1 MTHAPCASKLSAND
15 NIYDKVSQR
24 YLENPASRWP
34 KSSPLVVMKAVACAF
49 GGQDAFLIEDRS
61 SVAEPSKGVTSGTML
76 QDIDTGRMSAL
87 PCRGRTNA
95 LPEIFDDGPS
105 MIQHDIAARLEA
117 LFSQRGFAEPSVSE
131 LKAASGVS
139 LRTLYRHF
147 PSKESM
153 VIGALQHRH
162 ERYLAFLEDEVPS
175 DGAAALSHLYRRL
188 GHWMKHEAPNGCMS
202 INALAA
208 FPDNRDVS
216 DAVTRHKREPSIGL
230 ARAVGGKISPTNCS

>member
-1 MTHAPCASKLSAND
+1 MTL
-15 NIYDKVSQR
+15 
-24 YLENPASRWP
+24 
-34 KSSPLVVMKAVACAF
+34 
-49 GGQDAFLIEDRS
+49 LIEEHS
-61 SVAEPSKGVTSGTML
+61 WVAEPSKGVTSGTML
-76 QDIDTGRMSAL
+76 QDIDTGRMNAL

-153 VIGALQHRH
+153 VVGALQHRH

-208 FPDNRDVS
+208 FPDNRDVT
-216 DAVTRHKREPSIGL
+216 DAVTRHKRETLHWLGTRSRRKDL
-230 ARAVGGKISPTNCS
+230 ANELFLIHEGASSAWLVLGDTAIEAALSTTLTLLGESRK